1 MGVLSRV
8 ATYGR
13 LVRFSHTI
21 FALPFAVMGAVLG
34 AEGVPTLKTGLFILM
49 AMNRLADQ
57 AIDADNPRTRGRE
70 LPAGVVARGEVW
82 GLLLVS
88 LAVFVAACRLL
99 NPLTLVLSP
108 IVIVVLLSYP
118 FAKRFTSLCHLWL
131 GAALGLSP
139 IGAYVAVRGEF
150 GSDALAPSPI
160 GAYVAVRGEFGS
172 DALAPWLLGG
182 AVVLWTAGFDVIY
195 ALLDVEFDRQR
206 KLFSVPARLG
216 ATGALVVSALFHI
229 ITVGL
234 LVAVGLVA
242 SLGMAWYVGVVLVA
256 GIIFCEHWIVRP
268 SDLSRVNMAFFTLNG
283 FVSVL
288 LMAAMLVDRLG

>member
-34 AEGVPTLKTGLFILM
+34 AEGVPTLKTGLFILMAMVGARSMAM

-131 GAALGLSP
+131 GAALGL
-139 IGAYVAVRGEF
+139 
-150 GSDALAPSPI
+150 SPI

>member
-34 AEGVPTLKTGLFILM
+34 AEGVPTLKTGLFILMAMVGARSMAM

-150 GSDALAPSPI
+150 GSDALAP
-160 GAYVAVRGEFGS
+160 
-172 DALAPWLLGG
+172 WLLGG

-256 GIIFCEHWIVRP
+256 GIIFYEHWIVRP

>member
-1 MGVLSRV
+1 MMGVLSRV

-34 AEGVPTLKTGLFILM
+34 AGGLPELMTGGFILLAMVSARSM
-49 AMNRLADQ
+49 AMTMNRLADQ
-57 AIDADNPRTRGRE
+57 SIDAENPRTKGRE
-70 LPAGVVARGEVW
+70 LPSGALFRGEVW
-82 GLLLVS
+82 YFLVS
-88 LAVFVAACRLL
+88 SVLVFVCTCLFLNRL
-99 NPLTLVLSP
+99 TFYLSP

-118 FAKRFTSLCHLWL
+118 YAKRFTSLCHLWL

-150 GSDALAPSPI
+150 GP
-160 GAYVAVRGEFGS
+160 

-195 ALLDVEFDRQR
+195 ALLDLEFDRQR

-216 ATGALVVSALFHI
+216 PARALVVSALFHVV
-229 ITVGL
+229 TVGL
-234 LVAVGLVA
+234 LVVVGLVA
-242 SLGMAWYVGVVLVA
+242 SLGIVWYAGVVLVA
-256 GIIFCEHWIVRP
+256 GIMFYEHWIVRP
-268 SDLSRVNMAFFTLNG
+268 NDLSRVNMAFFTLNG

>member
-1 MGVLSRV
+1 MAGGLMGVLSRV

-34 AEGVPTLKTGLFILM
+34 AEGVPTLKTGLFILMAMVGARSMAM

-131 GAALGLSP
+131 GAALGL
-139 IGAYVAVRGEF
+139 
-150 GSDALAPSPI
+150 SPI

-283 FVSVL
+283 VVSVL